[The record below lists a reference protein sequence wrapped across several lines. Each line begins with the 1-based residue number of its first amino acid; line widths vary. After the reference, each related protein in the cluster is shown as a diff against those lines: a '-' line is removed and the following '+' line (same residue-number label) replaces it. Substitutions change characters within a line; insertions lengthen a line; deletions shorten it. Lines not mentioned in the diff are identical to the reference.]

1 MAPTKARKTKTS
13 RTGESRKPRLPKD
26 VAAAVTAVC
35 DKKAEDVVVLDLRKT
50 GGFTDYF
57 VICTGAN
64 ARQMT
69 AIADSVLDTLRQS
82 LDERPALAEGVDKSE
97 WILLDYFN
105 FVVHI
110 FSRECRAFYGL
121 ERLWGNA
128 ERHEITTRSADVRR
142 RCAHG
147 GGSRAA
153 MRGVRHTPSNSRHAA
168 PSATS
173 CWTGV
178 DLMRPPLARLVDDS
192 VIDVSRS
199 AGLYEGA
206 LRDIIHAFKYR
217 WAANARGQ
225 VGRQDARGWQRSA
238 RRMPTAL
245 CPSRSIR
252 GEDLREDSISQ
263 RIWLLISICPSS
275 THSGEREPRRRKRA

>member
-1 MAPTKARKTKTS
+1 MATTKARKTKTS

-26 VAAAVTAVC
+26 VAAAVTAVS

-57 VICTGAN
+57 VICTAAN

-69 AIADSVLDTLRQS
+69 AIADSVLDTLRQA

-128 ERHEITTRSADVRR
+128 ERHEI
-142 RCAHG
+142 
-147 GGSRAA
+147 
-153 MRGVRHTPSNSRHAA
+153 
-168 PSATS
+168 
-173 CWTGV
+173 
-178 DLMRPPLARLVDDS
+178 
-192 VIDVSRS
+192 ID
-199 AGLYEGA
+199 E
-206 LRDIIHAFKYR
+206 
-217 WAANARGQ
+217 
-225 VGRQDARGWQRSA
+225 
-238 RRMPTAL
+238 
-245 CPSRSIR
+245 
-252 GEDLREDSISQ
+252 
-263 RIWLLISICPSS
+263 
-275 THSGEREPRRRKRA
+275 KR